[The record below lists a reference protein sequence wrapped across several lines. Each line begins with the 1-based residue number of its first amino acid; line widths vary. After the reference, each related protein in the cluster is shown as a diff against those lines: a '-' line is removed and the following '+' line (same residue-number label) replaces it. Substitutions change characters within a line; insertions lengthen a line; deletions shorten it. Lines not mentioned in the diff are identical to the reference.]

1 MTARRKPAPV
11 NKTPAKPKAP
21 ASALTPRRKP
31 PTPAATA
38 AAIPWRCL
46 PTFCVRPAPADL
58 VAHWETE
65 RDRMLRAVH
74 ELTGAELQQLA
85 AITLGLE
92 AHTEQQAA
100 AARAVDLERVAAE
113 QAAAAA
119 ADASR

>member
-21 ASALTPRRKP
+21 ASAIAPRRKP
-31 PTPAATA
+31 PTPAAQTA
-38 AAIPWRCL
+38 ATI
-46 PTFCVRPAPADL
+46 PAPADL
-58 VAHWETE
+58 IAHWETE

-92 AHTEQQAA
+92 AHAEQQAS

>member
-31 PTPAATA
+31 PTPAATMEV
-38 AAIPWRCL
+38 
-46 PTFCVRPAPADL
+46 TFCVRPAPADL